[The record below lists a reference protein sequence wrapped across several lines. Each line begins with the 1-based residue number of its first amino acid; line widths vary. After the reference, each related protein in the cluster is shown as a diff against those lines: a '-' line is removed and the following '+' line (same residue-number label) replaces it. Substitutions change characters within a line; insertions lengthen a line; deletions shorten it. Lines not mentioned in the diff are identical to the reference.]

1 MWKKGNI
8 NGMSEEMLEEK
19 RQQQKI
25 FITKELDELCV
36 AKENKHVKT
45 YWQIEKEQRI
55 KPSLWWKEVSK
66 AQVSQIESGSQTDN
80 HRPKTNQPINR
91 RQSLVYSP
99 SSNGGLFCRKRCS
112 F

>member
-45 YWQIEKEQRI
+45 NWQIE
-55 KPSLWWKEVSK
+55 
-66 AQVSQIESGSQTDN
+66 
-80 HRPKTNQPINR
+80 
-91 RQSLVYSP
+91 
-99 SSNGGLFCRKRCS
+99 
-112 F
+112 